1 MKWTT
6 RNILAYLYAKGL
18 LFSGASERA
27 MKKLHQSGDVLSL
40 YFHNPSKELFEQ
52 TLKWL
57 IKQGVNFISTEQLL
71 GYFTTQSEI
80 PMSSVVLT
88 VDDGWRDNKENLIAT
103 ANQYKVPVT
112 IFITTE
118 PVLKQKPYWWTFNQQ
133 INEDGIGFMKTSKL
147 KTWTNIERITYLN
160 GYGYS
165 NAFSNEAMDEN
176 DVKEADRSK
185 YVFIESHTVSHPILT
200 KCSDEEAEDEIR
212 ISKKQLEE
220 ILGRKIKG
228 FAYPNGSYGE
238 REIALLKKHG
248 YQYGYT
254 TKSGYITL
262 EANRCLYSL
271 PRIEVLEEVSFAENL
286 CRMSGLWLKNKHD
299 S

>member
-27 MKKLHQSGDVLSL
+27 MKKFHQSGDVLSL

-57 IKQGVNFISTEQLL
+57 IAQGVNFISTEQLL

-88 VDDGWRDNKENLIAT
+88 VDDGWRDNKENLIAI

-133 INEDGIGFMKTSKL
+133 INKDGIGFMKTSKL

-212 ISKKQLEE
+212 ISKKQLEG

-238 REIALLKKHG
+238 REIALLKKYG

-254 TKSGYITL
+254 TKSGYVTL
-262 EANRCLYSL
+262 ESNRCLYSL
-271 PRIEVLEEVSFAENL
+271 PRIEVMDDVSFAENI
-286 CRMSGLWLKNKHD
+286 CRISGLWLKNTYD

>member
-27 MKKLHQSGDVLSL
+27 MKKFHHSGDVLSL
-40 YFHNPSKELFEQ
+40 YFHNPSKVLFEQ

-57 IKQGVNFISTEQLL
+57 IKQRVNFISTEQLL

-88 VDDGWRDNKENLIAT
+88 VDDGWRDNKENLIAI

-176 DVKEADRSK
+176 DVREADRSK

-238 REIALLKKHG
+238 REVALLKKHG

-271 PRIEVLEEVSFAENL
+271 PRIEVMEEVSFTENL

>member
-6 RNILAYLYAKGL
+6 RNILAYLYAKAIL
-18 LFSGASERA
+18 YTGASERA
-27 MKKLHQSGDVLSL
+27 MKKFQHSGDILSL
-40 YFHNPSKELFEQ
+40 YFHNPSKQLFEQ

-57 IKQGVNFISTEQLL
+57 IKQGFNFISTEQLIGL
-71 GYFTTQSEI
+71 FTTQSKI
-80 PMSSVVLT
+80 PRSSVVLT
-88 VDDGWRDNKENLIAT
+88 VDDGWRDNKENIIAI

-133 INEDGIGFMKTSKL
+133 LNEEGIGFMKTNKL

-160 GYGYS
+160 GYGFS

-176 DVKEADRSK
+176 EVREADRSK
-185 YVFIESHTVSHPILT
+185 YVFIESHTVTHPILT
-200 KCSDEEAEDEIR
+200 KCNDIEAEDEILL
-212 ISKKQLEE
+212 SKKHLEE
-220 ILGRKIKG
+220 IVGRKIKG

-248 YQYGYT
+248 YQYGFT
-254 TKSGYITL
+254 TKSGYINL
-262 EANRCLYSL
+262 EKNRCLYSL
-271 PRIEVLEEVSFAENL
+271 PRIEVMEEVSFAENL
-286 CRMSGLWLKNKHD
+286 CRMSGLWLKNRHD